1 MPELAYFL
9 AVGAALYY
17 FSGPARSIWWVVVL
31 GVSAMVIKAAMRNY
45 TYHQAPDFVDIG
57 GLVIDLVLPALLAV
71 LGAIVMRRLLARP
84 PGVQRAT

>member
-1 MPELAYFL
+1 
-9 AVGAALYY
+9 
-17 FSGPARSIWWVVVL
+17 
-31 GVSAMVIKAAMRNY
+31 VSAMVIKAAMRNY